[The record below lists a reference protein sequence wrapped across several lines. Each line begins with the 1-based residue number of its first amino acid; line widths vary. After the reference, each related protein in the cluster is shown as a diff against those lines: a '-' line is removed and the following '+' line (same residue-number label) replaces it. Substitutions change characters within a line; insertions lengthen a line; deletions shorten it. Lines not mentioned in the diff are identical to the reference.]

1 MAFFNIKLNI
11 HFVSVGYSSNKLYA
25 IQMALKAKY
34 SIIWKIK
41 VSPRHRAL

>member
-34 SIIWKIK
+34 SIIWKI
-41 VSPRHRAL
+41 